1 MENEA
6 SPGDRLDRL
15 IHFWWVLVVCML
27 LGAVIGWLFHFT
39 QPSIYEAKSTISVAI
54 NYAETGLMTDLEEDH
69 ALSVVGEAILS
80 DDVIQDL
87 RQRLGSDTPVDQLRA
102 SLFAEREGYRW
113 VLRARAPS
121 REEAVRISETW
132 ADAALASL
140 DQSLVHAQ
148 NALILSRQISS
159 LESCLREAYSNSP
172 SAFPCELPGSSNLQ
186 SRLMLLGDQ
195 YRGEQ
200 RLGNGILPAMVFS
213 LTQKASSS
221 GTPVS
226 FRTAEL
232 VFAGAM
238 IGFLLGII
246 LMLAA
251 IPAKHNKGN

>member
-1 MENEA
+1 MENETA
-6 SPGDRLDRL
+6 PGDHFDRL
-15 IHFWWVLVVCML
+15 IQFWWVLVVCMV
-27 LGAVIGWLFHFT
+27 LGAGIGWLIHLT

-54 NYAETGLMTDLEEDH
+54 NYAETGFMTDLEEDH

-80 DDVIQDL
+80 DDVIKDL
-87 RQRLGSDTPVDQLRA
+87 RQRLETDAPVDQIRT

-121 REEAVRISETW
+121 REEAVRISEAW
-132 ADAALASL
+132 SDAALESL
-140 DQSLVHAQ
+140 DQSLIHAQ

-159 LESCLREAYSNSP
+159 LESCLREAYSISP
-172 SAFPCELPGSSNLQ
+172 SAFPCELPGSSNLR

-200 RLGNGILPAMVFS
+200 RLGNGIQPALVFS

-246 LMLAA
+246 LILVA
-251 IPAKHNKGN
+251 IPPKHNKGN